1 VRFETFILGA
11 GEGEAPA
18 PEAPSTEEAAAPA
31 SPTEAAASLLPLGAT
46 IGTAGLGVMPY
57 TLKFD
62 GNFFHMA
69 DFIRGLDSM
78 VKTRNEEVKVD
89 GRLIT
94 IDGFNLKESP
104 LGFPRLEASVEI
116 TTYVTPPEVGAAGGA
131 TPAGPA
137 PATATPASTT
147 IGGTG

>member
-1 VRFETFILGA
+1 
-11 GEGEAPA
+11 
-18 PEAPSTEEAAAPA
+18 
-31 SPTEAAASLLPLGAT
+31 
-46 IGTAGLGVMPY
+46 MPY

-94 IDGFNLKESP
+94 IDGFTLKESP

-116 TTYVTPPEVGAAGGA
+116 TTYVTPPDVGVAGGA
-131 TPAGPA
+131 TPTGPA